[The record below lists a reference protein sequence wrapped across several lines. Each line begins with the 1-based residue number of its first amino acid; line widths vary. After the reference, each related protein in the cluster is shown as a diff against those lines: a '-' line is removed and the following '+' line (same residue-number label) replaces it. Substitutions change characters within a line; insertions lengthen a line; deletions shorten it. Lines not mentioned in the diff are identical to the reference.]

1 LVYPSSVGTLRVCC
15 VLAYPGTLLNGRAS
29 RYRRVLGYTCPCVG
43 SIWLTRPYV
52 EYRFGFSLSVS
63 IVYYGMLSC
72 FTSIDKTKGYDK
84 VYDPCLAIYY
94 K

>member
-1 LVYPSSVGTLRVCC
+1 
-15 VLAYPGTLLNGRAS
+15 
-29 RYRRVLGYTCPCVG
+29 
-43 SIWLTRPYV
+43 V

-94 K
+94 KWFEVNKQNGLWY